1 MIGWLH
7 KCIGKV
13 KMAYPSDKIVIGIAS
28 GHAPGSV
35 SFMETELNIQS
46 LNEKIIPDLLQR
58 PTEFN

>member
-1 MIGWLH
+1 
-7 KCIGKV
+7 
-13 KMAYPSDKIVIGIAS
+13 MAYPSDKIVIGIAS